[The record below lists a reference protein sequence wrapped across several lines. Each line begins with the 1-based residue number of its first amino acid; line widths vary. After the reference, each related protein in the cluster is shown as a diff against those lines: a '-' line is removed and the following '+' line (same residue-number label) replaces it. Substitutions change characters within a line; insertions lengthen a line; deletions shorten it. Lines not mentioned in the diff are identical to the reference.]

1 MKLRKQTSADSGT
14 GIAGRRGEEVRSD
27 LWVEVELRKKGGL
40 KLELA
45 SRVEPY
51 YGDSIRRQITAGMST
66 LGVEHA
72 RVVIEDTGA
81 LPFVIAARLEA
92 AVRAA
97 GREPLAPLLPERAVA
112 PPASERIR
120 RRRSRLYL
128 PGNEPK
134 FFINAGLH
142 GPDAVILDL
151 EDSVAP
157 EAKLDARLLVR
168 NALRVVDFYGAE
180 RMVRINQLP
189 LGFEDLVEIVPEH
202 PELVLI
208 PKVER
213 PDQVREVDAIITE
226 ELGEDTERPLWLMPI
241 LESALGIEQAF
252 DIARASDRV
261 AALTIG
267 LEDYSA
273 DIGVPRSAD
282 GIESMY
288 ARRRTINAAKAA
300 RVQAIDSVYSD
311 VDNLEGL
318 EHWCRESK
326 RIGFEGMGCLHP
338 RQIQVI
344 HAAYNPSPTEIEKAL
359 RIVDAFE
366 RAESEGLAVVS
377 LGSKMIDPPVVKQAL
392 RLVEQARELGLLSEN
407 DSVNEAKR

>member
-1 MKLRKQTSADSGT
+1 MKRRRKSGDSST
-14 GIAGRRGEEVRSD
+14 GSAGRRGERVRSD
-27 LWVEVELRKKGGL
+27 IWVEVEPKAKGGIQ
-40 KLELA
+40 LELA

-51 YGDSIRRQITAGMST
+51 YGDSIRRQVAAGMST
-66 LGVEHA
+66 LGVDNA
-72 RVVIEDTGA
+72 RVAIEDAGA

-97 GREPLAPLLPERAVA
+97 GHQPAAPLLPERTVEPA
-112 PPASERIR
+112 PSDRDR
-120 RRRSRLYL
+120 LRRSRLYL

-157 EAKLDARLLVR
+157 DAKTDARLLVR
-168 NALRVVDFYGAE
+168 NALRTVDFHGAE

-189 LGFEDLVEIVPEH
+189 LGFDDLAEIVPQH
-202 PELVLI
+202 PELILI

-213 PDQVREVDAIITE
+213 PDQVREVDAIIAE
-226 ELGEDTERPLWLMPI
+226 ALGGSERPLWLMPI
-241 LESALGIEQAF
+241 LESALGIEHAF

-311 VDNLEGL
+311 VDNVEGL
-318 EHWCRESK
+318 ESWCLASK
-326 RIGFEGMGCLHP
+326 QIGFEGMGCLHP
-338 RQIQVI
+338 RQIEVI
-344 HAAYNPSPTEIEKAL
+344 HAAYKPTEPEIEKAL
-359 RIVDAFE
+359 RIVAAFE
-366 RAESEGLAVVS
+366 RAEAEGLAVVS
-377 LGSKMIDPPVVKQAL
+377 LGSKMIDPPVVKQAQ
-392 RLVEQARELGLLSEN
+392 RLVAQARELGVISE
-407 DSVNEAKR
+407 DESATEAEK

>member
-1 MKLRKQTSADSGT
+1 MKRRKKTDEAAGT
-14 GIAGRRGEEVRSD
+14 AGRRGDRVRSD
-27 LWVEVELRKKGGL
+27 LWVEVEPKGKGGI

-51 YGDSIRRQITAGMST
+51 YGDAIRKQVAAGMST
-66 LGVEHA
+66 LGVDHA
-72 RVVIEDTGA
+72 RVAVEDAGA

-97 GREPLAPLLPERAVA
+97 GHQPAAPLLPERTVDPDPSA
-112 PPASERIR
+112 RDR
-120 RRRSRLYL
+120 LRRSRLYL

-142 GPDAVILDL
+142 GADAVILDL

-157 EAKLDARLLVR
+157 DAKLDARLLVR
-168 NALRVVDFYGAE
+168 NALRVVDFHGAE

-189 LGFEDLVEIVPEH
+189 LGFEDLTEVVPQH
-202 PELVLI
+202 PELILI

-213 PDQVREVDAIITE
+213 PDQVREVDAIVSE
-226 ELGEDTERPLWLMPI
+226 ALGGSERPLWLMPI
-241 LESALGIEQAF
+241 LESALGIEHAF

-273 DIGVPRSAD
+273 DIGVPRSAE
-282 GIESMY
+282 GIESNY

-311 VDNLEGL
+311 VDNVEGL
-318 EHWCRESK
+318 ESWCLASRQ
-326 RIGFEGMGCLHP
+326 IGFEGMGCLHP
-338 RQIQVI
+338 RQIEII
-344 HAAYNPSPTEIEKAL
+344 HAAYQPTEPEIEKAL
-359 RIVDAFE
+359 RIVAAFE
-366 RAESEGLAVVS
+366 RAEAEGLAVVS
-377 LGSKMIDPPVVKQAL
+377 LGSKMIDPPVVKQAQ
-392 RLVEQARELGLLSEN
+392 RLVEQARELGLISEEE
-407 DSVNEAKR
+407 SATEAKK

>member
-1 MKLRKQTSADSGT
+1 MKLRKKTGEVSSTGT
-14 GIAGRRGEEVRSD
+14 AGRRGERVRSD
-27 LWVEVELRKKGGL
+27 IQVEVELRTKGGIE
-40 KLELA
+40 LELS

-51 YGDSIRRQITAGMST
+51 YGDSIRQQVTAAMST

-72 RVVIEDTGA
+72 RVGIEDAGA
-81 LPFVIAARLEA
+81 LPFVIAARVEA

-97 GREPLAPLLPERAVA
+97 GHQPAAPLLPERTVD
-112 PPASERIR
+112 PHPSTRDR

-134 FFINAGLH
+134 FFISAGLH

-157 EAKLDARLLVR
+157 EAKTDARLLVR
-168 NALRVVDFYGAE
+168 NALRVVDFHGAE

-189 LGFEDLVEIVPEH
+189 LGFDDLAEIVPQH
-202 PELVLI
+202 PELILI

-213 PDQVREVDAIITE
+213 PDQVREVDAIIAE
-226 ELGEDTERPLWLMPI
+226 ALGGSERPLWLMPI
-241 LESALGIEQAF
+241 LESALGIEHAF
-252 DIARASDRV
+252 AIARASDRV

-273 DIGVPRSAD
+273 DIGVPRSAE
-282 GIESMY
+282 GVESIY

-311 VDNLEGL
+311 VDNVEGL
-318 EHWCRESK
+318 EHWCLASK

-338 RQIQVI
+338 RQIEVI
-344 HAAYNPSPTEIEKAL
+344 HQAYNPTAAEIEKAL
-359 RIVDAFE
+359 RIVAAFE
-366 RAESEGLAVVS
+366 EAEAEGLAVVS

-392 RLVEQARELGLLSEN
+392 RLVERAREAGTLPADKSAT
-407 DSVNEAKR
+407 EAKR

>member
-1 MKLRKQTSADSGT
+1 MKRRRKSGDSST
-14 GIAGRRGEEVRSD
+14 GSAGRRGERVRSD
-27 LWVEVELRKKGGL
+27 IWVEVEPKAKGGIQ
-40 KLELA
+40 LELA

-51 YGDSIRRQITAGMST
+51 YGDSIRRQVAAGMST
-66 LGVEHA
+66 LGVDNA
-72 RVVIEDTGA
+72 RVAIEDAGA

-97 GREPLAPLLPERAVA
+97 GHQPAAPLLPERTVEPA
-112 PPASERIR
+112 PSDRDR
-120 RRRSRLYL
+120 VRRSRLYL

-157 EAKLDARLLVR
+157 DAKTDARLLVR
-168 NALRVVDFYGAE
+168 NALRTVDFHGAE

-189 LGFEDLVEIVPEH
+189 LGFDDLAEIVPQH
-202 PELVLI
+202 PELILI

-213 PDQVREVDAIITE
+213 PDQVREVDAIIAE
-226 ELGEDTERPLWLMPI
+226 ALGGSERPLWLMPI
-241 LESALGIEQAF
+241 LESALGIEHAF

-282 GIESMY
+282 GVESMY
-288 ARRRTINAAKAA
+288 ARRRMINAAKAA

-311 VDNLEGL
+311 VDNVEGL
-318 EHWCRESK
+318 ESWCLASK
-326 RIGFEGMGCLHP
+326 QIGFEGMGCLHP
-338 RQIQVI
+338 RQIEVI
-344 HAAYNPSPTEIEKAL
+344 HAAYKPTEPEIEKAL
-359 RIVDAFE
+359 RIVAAFE
-366 RAESEGLAVVS
+366 RAEAEGLAVVS
-377 LGSKMIDPPVVKQAL
+377 LGSKMIDPPVVKQAQ
-392 RLVEQARELGLLSEN
+392 RLVAQARELGVISE
-407 DSVNEAKR
+407 DESATEAEK

>member
-1 MKLRKQTSADSGT
+1 MKRRKKTDEAAGT
-14 GIAGRRGEEVRSD
+14 AGRRGDRVRSD
-27 LWVEVELRKKGGL
+27 LWVEVEPKGKGGIQ
-40 KLELA
+40 LELA

-51 YGDSIRRQITAGMST
+51 YGDAIRKQVAAGMST
-66 LGVEHA
+66 LGVDHA
-72 RVVIEDTGA
+72 RVAVEDAGA

-97 GREPLAPLLPERAVA
+97 GHQPAAPLLPERTVDPDPSA
-112 PPASERIR
+112 RDR

-142 GPDAVILDL
+142 GADAVILDL

-157 EAKLDARLLVR
+157 DSKLDARLLVR
-168 NALRVVDFYGAE
+168 NALRVVDFHGAE

-189 LGFEDLVEIVPEH
+189 LGFEDLTEVVPQH
-202 PELVLI
+202 PELILI

-213 PDQVREVDAIITE
+213 PDQVREVDAIVSE
-226 ELGEDTERPLWLMPI
+226 ALGSSERPLWLMPI
-241 LESALGIEQAF
+241 LESALGIENAF
-252 DIARASDRV
+252 DIARSSDRV

-273 DIGVPRSAD
+273 DIGVPRSAE
-282 GIESMY
+282 GIESNY

-311 VDNLEGL
+311 VDNVEGL
-318 EHWCRESK
+318 ESWCLASRQ
-326 RIGFEGMGCLHP
+326 IGFEGMGCLHP
-338 RQIQVI
+338 RQIEII
-344 HAAYNPSPTEIEKAL
+344 HAAYQPTEPEIEKAL
-359 RIVDAFE
+359 RIVAAFE
-366 RAESEGLAVVS
+366 RAEAEGLAVVS
-377 LGSKMIDPPVVKQAL
+377 LGSKMIDPPVVKQAQ
-392 RLVEQARELGLLSEN
+392 RLVEQARELGLISEEE
-407 DSVNEAKR
+407 SATEAKK

>member
-1 MKLRKQTSADSGT
+1 MKRRKKTDEDSGT
-14 GIAGRRGEEVRSD
+14 AGRRGEDVRSD
-27 LWVEVELRKKGGL
+27 LWVEVEPKSKGGIQ
-40 KLELA
+40 LELA

-51 YGDSIRRQITAGMST
+51 YGDAIRKLVAAGMST
-66 LGVEHA
+66 LGVDNA
-72 RVVIEDTGA
+72 RVSVEDAGA

-97 GREPLAPLLPERAVA
+97 GHQPAAPLLPERTVD
-112 PPASERIR
+112 PDPSPRDR

-142 GPDAVILDL
+142 DPDAVILDL

-157 EAKLDARLLVR
+157 DSKLDARLLVR
-168 NALRVVDFYGAE
+168 NALRVVDFHGAE

-189 LGFEDLVEIVPEH
+189 LGFEDLTEVVPQH
-202 PELVLI
+202 PELILI

-213 PDQVREVDAIITE
+213 PDQVREVDAIVSE
-226 ELGEDTERPLWLMPI
+226 ALGGSERPLWLMPI
-241 LESALGIEQAF
+241 LESALGVEHAF

-282 GIESMY
+282 GIESNY

-311 VDNLEGL
+311 VDNVEGL
-318 EHWCRESK
+318 ESWCLASRQ
-326 RIGFEGMGCLHP
+326 IGFEGMGCLHP
-338 RQIQVI
+338 RQIEVI
-344 HAAYNPSPTEIEKAL
+344 HAAYKPTEPEIEKAL
-359 RIVDAFE
+359 RIVAAFE
-366 RAESEGLAVVS
+366 RAEAEGLAVVS
-377 LGSKMIDPPVVKQAL
+377 LGSKMIDPPVVKQAQ
-392 RLVEQARELGLLSEN
+392 RLVEQARELGLISEEE
-407 DSVNEAKR
+407 SATEAKK